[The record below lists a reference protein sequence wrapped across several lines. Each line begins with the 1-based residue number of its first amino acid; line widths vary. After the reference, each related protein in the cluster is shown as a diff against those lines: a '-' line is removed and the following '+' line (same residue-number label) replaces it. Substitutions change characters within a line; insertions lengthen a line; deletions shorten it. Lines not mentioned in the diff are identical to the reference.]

1 MQQYNQY
8 NEAKRIVG
16 SVFYEI
22 LNNKCK
28 NKECKEQKK
37 NMISNLKSDS
47 VINKLIEENKW
58 KELSTKKEW
67 VEIVDFAK
75 TIPHLK
81 GINFNS
87 WK

>member
-1 MQQYNQY
+1 
-8 NEAKRIVG
+8 
-16 SVFYEI
+16 
-22 LNNKCK
+22 
-28 NKECKEQKK
+28 
-37 NMISNLKSDS
+37 MISNLKSDS